1 MAVEY
6 VQTLGIVDLKLL
18 ECKIDGNFGFNFE
31 ASQSEFVNEACLI
44 DSLQKS
50 GAQKFVYGEYPV
62 DDFIT

>member
-1 MAVEY
+1 M
-6 VQTLGIVDLKLL
+6 LL
-18 ECKIDGNFGFNFE
+18 ECKIDGNFSFNFE

-44 DSLQKS
+44 GSLQKS